1 MQQDNSKTLTPTAAL
16 DQAMLGLTR
25 VGTPF
30 LNEDESSSAPS
41 EPIRAEEQPQ
51 QAWFRDSI
59 MDDVLKKH
67 PGLTREKLSRDMEE
81 MGF

>member
-1 MQQDNSKTLTPTAAL
+1 MPQDNSKTLTPTAAL

-30 LNEDESSSAPS
+30 LNEDEVSLMPS
-41 EPIRAEEQPQ
+41 EETATEAPQ
-51 QAWFRDSI
+51 SHRDGI
-59 MDDVLKKH
+59 MDEVLAER
-67 PGLTREKLSRDMEE
+67 PGLTREKLSKAMSE